1 VLFRVLVGAVV
12 DSGVP
17 IAEGSREFPSEFRDL
32 REQCAL
38 RLRAEQNYFLVV
50 GKKELP
56 ADEESGR
63 LLQETEY
70 EGTGKIWAVLRLLQR
85 QGLGWDFFY
94 RRKTEQQRHGGIFSI
109 AEKKNSR
116 RDFFYRWKTEQQR
129 KKIIAAGRRGFRVV
143 VAGDRI

>member
-1 VLFRVLVGAVV
+1 MRVREREREAPER
-12 DSGVP
+12 SG
-17 IAEGSREFPSEFRDL
+17 
-32 REQCAL
+32 
-38 RLRAEQNYFLVV
+38 
-50 GKKELP
+50 LP
-56 ADEESGR
+56 ANEESGR

-94 RRKTEQQRHGGIFSI
+94 RRKTEQQRKKFTAGFFLSLEDRT